1 MENKIIKV
9 IDEQGNLKDA
19 EVILSFES
27 NEKKYV
33 IYTFNEKDENESII
47 LHSSVVK
54 ESNGEI
60 SFEKI
65 EDEEWTM
72 VKEIMNKIV
81 KDWKEN

>member
-19 EVILSFES
+19 EVVLSFES
-27 NEKKYV
+27 NGKNYI

-47 LHSSVVK
+47 LHSSVIK
-54 ESNGEI
+54 EANGEI

-72 VKEIMNKIV
+72 VKEIMKKIV
-81 KDWKEN
+81 KDWKED